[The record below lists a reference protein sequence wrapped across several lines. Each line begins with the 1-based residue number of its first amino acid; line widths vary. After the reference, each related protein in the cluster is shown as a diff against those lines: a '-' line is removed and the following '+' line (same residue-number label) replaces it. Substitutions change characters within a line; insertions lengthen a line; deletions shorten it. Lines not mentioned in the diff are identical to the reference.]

1 MHVEASDDA
10 VKQNLDTVK
19 THFYFTCMGAGST
32 REPTSGLG
40 ASATRRKSAAAAGK
54 AVSAGGRGAVASR
67 TAPKGASGSTKSS
80 RKGARGQPYHHG
92 DLRDALLQAAAR
104 IAAREG
110 LQGLTLRAVAR
121 EAGVSHAAPAHHF
134 GDITGLI
141 SELVAI
147 GFRSFSA
154 ALSEAA
160 ASAASPE
167 AAAEAR
173 ARAYVAFAR
182 DNPCLFQL
190 MFRTERLDHSRPAL
204 REAATSAFLNLAR
217 VVGERR
223 HETVEPEHLTLA
235 QAADIARVWSMVHG
249 FAMLYLDGRLQD
261 ILDGLPPGAT
271 AETLLAAMLRPDREP

>member
-1 MHVEASDDA
+1 
-10 VKQNLDTVK
+10 
-19 THFYFTCMGAGST
+19 MGT
-32 REPTSGLG
+32 REPGGATSPTTRKKAAAGAGKAASARPRGVAGGRSAPRSPSG
-40 ASATRRKSAAAAGK
+40 ASKPSRKSA
-54 AVSAGGRGAVASR
+54 RD
-67 TAPKGASGSTKSS
+67 
-80 RKGARGQPYHHG
+80 QPYHHG

-134 GDITGLI
+134 GDVTGLI
-141 SELVAI
+141 SELAAI
-147 GFRSFSA
+147 AFRRFSA

-160 ASAASPE
+160 ASASSPE
-167 AAAEAR
+167 AAAEGR
-173 ARAYVAFAR
+173 ARAYVGFAH

-204 REAATSAFLNLAR
+204 REAANDAFLNLAR

-223 HETVEPEHLTLA
+223 HETVVPEHLTLA
-235 QAADIARVWSMVHG
+235 QAADIARMWSMVHG
-249 FAMLYLDGRLQD
+249 FAMLYLDGRLED

-271 AETLLAAMLRPDREP
+271 AETLLAAMLRPDRER